1 MDMWE
6 LFQRSLPLLEKAI
19 VVTLGLGLGAFV
31 LGSCLGLGIALMRI
45 SQIRVLRMI
54 AFAYVSIFR
63 GTPLLVQILLIY
75 FGLPRY
81 GIVLSPIPSALL
93 ALTLFSAAYLSE
105 NFRAGINSV
114 DPGQWEAAN
123 SMSMGRWTCLRR
135 IILPQAVR
143 VALPTMGS
151 RLIALIKDTSLA
163 STITVME
170 LTRVADQVGASTF
183 RYMEMFL
190 MVGLIYWLINQLL
203 TLLQTWLESRM
214 TRHLL

>member
-1 MDMWE
+1 MWE
-6 LFQRSLPLLEKAI
+6 LFLRSLPLLQQA
-19 VVTLGLGLGAFV
+19 VVMTIGLGLGAFV
-31 LGSCLGLGIALMRI
+31 LGSLLGMAIALLRI
-45 SQIRVLRMI
+45 SKLRLLRTL

-75 FGLPRY
+75 FGLPHY

-105 NFRAGINSV
+105 IFRAGISSV
-114 DPGQWEAAN
+114 DSGQWEAAE
-123 SMSMGRWTCLRR
+123 SMSLGYWTCLRR
-135 IILPQAVR
+135 IILPQAFR
-143 VALPTMGS
+143 IALPPMGS

-170 LTRVADQVGASTF
+170 MTRVAEQVGAATF

-190 MVGLIYWLINQLL
+190 MIGAIYWVINQVL
-203 TLLQTWLESRM
+203 TILQTWLEGRW
-214 TRHLL
+214 TRHMR

>member
-1 MDMWE
+1 MLE
-6 LFQRSLPLLEKAI
+6 LFERSLPLLKSAVSMTI
-19 VVTLGLGLGAFV
+19 FLGLTSFV
-31 LGSCLGLGIALMRI
+31 LGSALGLLVALCRISDMRI
-45 SQIRVLRMI
+45 LRGF

-81 GIVLSPIPSALL
+81 GITLDPVPAALL

-105 NFRAGINSV
+105 NFRSGINAV
-114 DPGQWEAAN
+114 DKGQWEAA
-123 SMSMGRWTCLRR
+123 MSTGMGYWKTMSR
-135 IILPQAVR
+135 IILPQGLRIAIPPV
-143 VALPTMGS
+143 GS
-151 RLIALIKDTSLA
+151 RMIALIKDTSLA
-163 STITVME
+163 STITVVE

-203 TLLQTWLESRM
+203 TVAQTILEGRVSR
-214 TRHLL
+214 RYV